1 MKISLLLPPFVPPF
15 RDFSDLRPRFA
26 AGTKAKDGKDMGQV
40 SVPTGVSESWAFLL
54 PLLLAAHTQLSSV
67 VRFFITLTQFDSLA
81 KFSLSNAITYEAP
94 RSIKNLEAESAAEP
108 FPCAVF
114 ERALDQNIPSE
125 AGQAA

>member
-1 MKISLLLPPFVPPF
+1 MNMPVHRGQKNHISLAHRRSLQLNHTVVKISLLLPPFVPPF

-81 KFSLSNAITYEAP
+81 I
-94 RSIKNLEAESAAEP
+94 
-108 FPCAVF
+108 
-114 ERALDQNIPSE
+114 
-125 AGQAA
+125 